1 MAGKL
6 WATAL
11 TAVLLL
17 HRQAL
22 GAQAEVDVA
31 DGHGHPLADA
41 VIELTPAAAGSAAT
55 SGGPPLESIIDQRRE
70 TFLPLVTLIRR
81 GGHVIFTN
89 NDTTMHQVYSFSPIR
104 QFAFEIDKGQRS
116 EPVTFDKPGV
126 AAIGCNIHDHMITY
140 VYVAAEP
147 WAALS
152 DSTGRALI
160 ADLPA
165 GAYRGSV
172 WHPRLEPGAAP
183 PSFSFLVSGNGA
195 RTTVVI
201 QNLST
206 ASSGKKPMHM
216 QMY

>member
-1 MAGKL
+1 MAGKIWL
-6 WATAL
+6 TVL
-11 TAVLLL
+11 TAVLLV

-22 GAQAEVDVA
+22 GAAAEVDVA

-41 VIELTPAAAGSAAT
+41 VVELTPAATGVAT
-55 SGGPPLESIIDQRRE
+55 APSGLPRENIIDQRHE
-70 TFLPLVTLIRR
+70 TFLPLVTLIGR

-104 QFAFEIDKGQRS
+104 QFAFEIDRGQRS

-126 AAIGCNIHDHMITY
+126 AAIGCNIHDQMITY
-140 VYVAAEP
+140 VYVAGRS

-152 DSTGRALI
+152 DGAGRAMI

-183 PSFSFLVSGNGA
+183 LSFSFLMSGSGA
-195 RTTVVI
+195 RTAITV
-201 QNLST
+201 QNLSAAPLGRKRG
-206 ASSGKKPMHM
+206 ASR
-216 QMY
+216 